1 MTMPILYILA
11 VLTLLFA
18 VFCTAEYFRYKNQTK
33 NIAELTRQL
42 DRILTEDTDEKVM
55 SFTGSAEIAN
65 LICQMNRLL
74 EDRQKVKADYKKAE
88 IASKKML
95 SNVSHDIKTPLTVIL
110 GYLEIMSDQPGENK
124 TALKKIQRK
133 ATQLMELINEFFTL
147 SKIEAGDTDLTMSK
161 LSINEILRQNVVDFY
176 NILTAKDFDVEIDIP
191 EKDVFVYG
199 NEDAISRILFNLI
212 TNVIRYGSD
221 GSYLGVRLRE
231 EESTVFINVTDKGKG
246 IAKENLSHVF
256 ERLYTLDDS
265 RNKNMGGNGLGL
277 TIAKTL
283 ALRMGGDLSLQSIP
297 YEKTTFTLQLNKL
310 NY

>member
-1 MTMPILYILA
+1 
-11 VLTLLFA
+11 
-18 VFCTAEYFRYKNQTK
+18 
-33 NIAELTRQL
+33 
-42 DRILTEDTDEKVM
+42 
-55 SFTGSAEIAN
+55 
-65 LICQMNRLL
+65 
-74 EDRQKVKADYKKAE
+74 
-88 IASKKML
+88 ML

-124 TALKKIQRK
+124 TELKKIQRK
-133 ATQLMELINEFFTL
+133 ATQLMELINEFFIL

-231 EESTVFINVTDKGKG
+231 EESTVFIEVMDKGKG
-246 IAKENLSHVF
+246 ITKENLSHVF
-256 ERLYTLDDS
+256 DRLYTLDDS

-283 ALRMGGDLSLQSIP
+283 AVRMGGDLSLQSIP
-297 YEKTTFTLQLNKL
+297 YEKTTFTLQLNKF

>member
-18 VFCTAEYFRYKNQTK
+18 VFFTAEYFRYKNQTK

-55 SFTGSAEIAN
+55 SFTGSAEIAD

-124 TALKKIQRK
+124 TELKKIQRK
-133 ATQLMELINEFFTL
+133 ATQLMELINEFFIL

-231 EESTVFINVTDKGKG
+231 EESTVFIEVMDKGKG
-246 IAKENLSHVF
+246 ITKENLSHVF
-256 ERLYTLDDS
+256 DRLYTLDDS

-283 ALRMGGDLSLQSIP
+283 AVRMGGDLSLQSIP
-297 YEKTTFTLQLNKL
+297 YEKTTFTLQLNKF

>member
-1 MTMPILYILA
+1 MTMPILYILV

-18 VFCTAEYFRYKNQTK
+18 VFFTAEYFRYKNQTK

-55 SFTGSAEIAN
+55 SFTGSAEIAD

-124 TALKKIQRK
+124 TELKKIQRK
-133 ATQLMELINEFFTL
+133 ATQLMELINEFFIL

-231 EESTVFINVTDKGKG
+231 EESTVFIEVMDKGKG
-246 IAKENLSHVF
+246 ITKENLSHVF
-256 ERLYTLDDS
+256 DRLYTLDDS

-283 ALRMGGDLSLQSIP
+283 AVRMGGDLSLQSIP
-297 YEKTTFTLQLNKL
+297 YEKTTFTLQLNKF

>member
-18 VFCTAEYFRYKNQTK
+18 VFFTAKYFRYKNQTK

-55 SFTGSAEIAN
+55 SFTGSAEIAD

-124 TALKKIQRK
+124 TELKKIQRK
-133 ATQLMELINEFFTL
+133 ATQLMELINEFFIL

-231 EESTVFINVTDKGKG
+231 EESTVFIEVMDKGKG

-256 ERLYTLDDS
+256 DRLYTLDDS

-283 ALRMGGDLSLQSIP
+283 AVRMGGDLSLQSIP
-297 YEKTTFTLQLNKL
+297 YEKTTFTLQLNKF